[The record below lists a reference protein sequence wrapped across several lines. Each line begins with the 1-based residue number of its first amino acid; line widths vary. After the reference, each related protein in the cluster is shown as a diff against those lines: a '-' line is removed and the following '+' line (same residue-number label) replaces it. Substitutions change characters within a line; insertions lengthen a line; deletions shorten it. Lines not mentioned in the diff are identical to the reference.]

1 VSISS
6 EHINRRNNP
15 DGTKGHTDVSSETD
29 DTKGPLA
36 TLIGRRKL
44 LALGGAG
51 AAVMATGAGAAA
63 ALIRTSGSG
72 ATPRSQPA
80 AGLSGLGA
88 RDPGA
93 APTASVARGG
103 VRYLA
108 LAGTDGWATMPS
120 ATLTNEIKGAAE
132 TMYFPDPLAE
142 FPNRTTYVFSFRNV
156 TGLDREIVAAQKG
169 RTQICAPLFF
179 STVGEELWVT
189 LTNLGLQLR
198 PDLVDGHTLHWHGFR
213 NAIPFYDGVPES
225 SISVPIGRDFTYV
238 YRPEDSGTYMY
249 HCHFED
255 VEHVT
260 MGMQGIVFVKPEPST
275 ILPETKQA
283 YGPHDGDTTHD
294 TRYDRE
300 FAILLGEID
309 NRAHFNDAHIQAT
322 DWTDF
327 HADFSTMNGRA
338 YPDTLQPNGWR
349 DAQGDLNAQIDGG
362 INSAGVHTFARLKDD
377 SAEARLASNPLSS
390 LVECAPGD
398 RVLIRMV
405 NLGFYNRTIV
415 FPGLQVDVLGRD
427 ARYVPGGAQRL
438 GTDSIQIG
446 PGESRDVF
454 FDAPAS
460 AGEYPFYDRDL
471 SRYPG
476 SADFGDA
483 WVGGARSAVRVVSG
497 LAPQLKPNGWGG
509 EPFWDGEESK
519 LASGTTLPAPP
530 ASPTIS
536 VAGVVVP
543 NSATPPPRPGR
554 YLQGSVALDSSA
566 TLVILQWAQ
575 ANNTTAGATAPAGD
589 SPRWRDVPP
598 GTGNPA
604 TFNFRIGGNNGGA
617 RDYWVRAVDSNAN
630 ATVSATVR
638 F

>member
-1 VSISS
+1 
-6 EHINRRNNP
+6 
-15 DGTKGHTDVSSETD
+15 
-29 DTKGPLA
+29 
-36 TLIGRRKL
+36 
-44 LALGGAG
+44 
-51 AAVMATGAGAAA
+51 
-63 ALIRTSGSG
+63 
-72 ATPRSQPA
+72 
-80 AGLSGLGA
+80 
-88 RDPGA
+88 
-93 APTASVARGG
+93 
-103 VRYLA
+103 
-108 LAGTDGWATMPS
+108 MPS
-120 ATLTNEIKGAAE
+120 ATLTNETKGAAE
-132 TMYFPDPLAE
+132 TIYFPDPLAE

-156 TGLDREIVAAQKG
+156 TGLDQEIVAAQKG
-169 RTQICAPLFF
+169 RTQVCAPLFF

-260 MGMQGIVFVKPEPST
+260 MGMQGIVFVKPEPSKMVN
-275 ILPETKQA
+275 PPQA
-283 YGPHDGDTTHD
+283 YGSYDGDTTGD
-294 TRYDRE
+294 THYDRE

-327 HADFSTMNGRA
+327 HANFSTMNGRA
-338 YPDTLQPNGWR
+338 YPDTLLPNGWR
-349 DAQGDLNAQIDGG
+349 DAEGDLNAQIDLG
-362 INSAGVHTFARLKDD
+362 INNAGAHTFDRLKDD
-377 SAEARLASNPLSS
+377 SADARLASNPLSS

-398 RVLIRMV
+398 RVLVRMV

-454 FDAPAS
+454 FDAPAT
-460 AGEYPFYDRDL
+460 AGDYPFYDRDL

-483 WVGGARSAVRVVSG
+483 WVGGARSAVRVVNG

-509 EPFWDGEESK
+509 EDFWDGEQSK

-536 VAGVVVP
+536 VTGVVVP
-543 NSATPPPRPGR
+543 DVPRGAPQPNPRPGR
-554 YLQGSVALDSSA
+554 YLQGSVVLDSPA

-575 ANNTTAGATAPAGD
+575 GTTSTDVTPPAGD
-589 SPRWRDVPP
+589 SPRWQDVPP

-604 TFNFRIGGNNGGA
+604 TFNFRTGGNGRLRNF
-617 RDYWVRAVDSNAN
+617 WVRAVDSNAN
-630 ATVSATVR
+630 ATVSNSVPM
-638 F
+638 